1 MDIWESTVLTDK
13 GAALQAKLIDGQ
25 SLSITKAMT
34 GAAKVPIVN
43 LGQQTSVTDGG
54 TMITLQPVRVE
65 GNRMV
70 VPLLL
75 ENMALEESYNLWQV
89 GIYAQ
94 DPEEGEIL
102 YCLAQASEAKHIPS
116 ASDSPGFSI
125 TWDFYFKTSNMSP
138 FEVNLD
144 SNGLVSIEQHQIHT
158 GEINSL
164 KHSVENIDGRVNCFV
179 EDLDTLNRQKA
190 NTADVYSKMEVD
202 SKETNIKNLL
212 RDIVINRA
220 FTIKVSINA
229 GDTPNITIPF
239 STPSGYRVLGIGE
252 FQSVTSNL
260 RVYNAWINGN
270 YVNAYIRNMAVNTD
284 YKDQTITVQLY
295 FLRNI

>member
-43 LGQQTSVTDGG
+43 LRQQTSVTDGG

-75 ENMALEESYNLWQV
+75 ENMALEESYDLWQV

-116 ASDSPGFSI
+116 VSDSPGFSV
-125 TWDFYFKTSNMSP
+125 TWDFYFKTSNTSP
-138 FEVNLD
+138 FEVDLD
-144 SNGLVSIEQHQIHT
+144 SNGLVSIEQYQIHT
-158 GEINSL
+158 GEINNLKGSVVKFDERIEVLILKLLDRIKIVTGTLPSSTGGMNLNYPEGYNNSNCAVLDIAIKYAGGNWRSGVGAHKSNDPYRLFASL
-164 KHSVENIDGRVNCFV
+164 DFNKIYVHCESNSSYVVG
-179 EDLDTLNRQKA
+179 Q
-190 NTADVYSKMEVD
+190 EVRIVL
-202 SKETNIKNLL
+202 IK
-212 RDIVINRA
+212 I
-220 FTIKVSINA
+220 
-229 GDTPNITIPF
+229 
-239 STPSGYRVLGIGE
+239 
-252 FQSVTSNL
+252 
-260 RVYNAWINGN
+260 
-270 YVNAYIRNMAVNTD
+270 
-284 YKDQTITVQLY
+284 
-295 FLRNI
+295 